1 MRRVVMMLA
10 LGAALLAGCKSSEP
24 GKSASRDE
32 FKKLAGAPA
41 GLAGLYR
48 QPSKLLGG
56 GKDGF
61 EKRIEKLRGHPVV
74 VTAWAS
80 WCGPCRFEFPFFQR
94 QAVKRG
100 KQVAFLGVNSQDN
113 QEDANKFLDDY
124 PLPFPSYEDP
134 DGEVAHLFKV
144 VGLPATA
151 YYDRRGEL
159 AYLHQ
164 GAYASEA
171 KLGEDIERYA
181 R

>member
-1 MRRVVMMLA
+1 MTAPRF
-10 LGAALLAGCKSSEP
+10 SPSELVQ
-24 GKSASRDE
+24 
-32 FKKLAGAPA
+32 F
-41 GLAGLYR
+41 
-48 QPSKLLGG
+48 
-56 GKDGF
+56 
-61 EKRIEKLRGHPVV
+61 
-74 VTAWAS
+74 
-80 WCGPCRFEFPFFQR
+80 
-94 QAVKRG
+94 
-100 KQVAFLGVNSQDN
+100 SQN
-113 QEDANKFLDDY
+113 